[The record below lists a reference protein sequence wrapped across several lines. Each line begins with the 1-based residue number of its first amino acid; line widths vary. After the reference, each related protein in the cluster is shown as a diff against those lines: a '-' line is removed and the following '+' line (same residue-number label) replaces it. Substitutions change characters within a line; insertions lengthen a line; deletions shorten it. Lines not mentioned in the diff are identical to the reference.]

1 MVGLLHAP
9 NRGWLRMRAII
20 EFSQSGRARHDTK
33 QCFPG
38 WTCNEH
44 AGLNRASAAQ
54 DQYLTEAEPDSQF
67 RSIAVRVQGRR
78 EPVPEK
84 RRRARLQT

>member
-1 MVGLLHAP
+1 
-9 NRGWLRMRAII
+9 MRAII

-54 DQYLTEAEPDSQF
+54 DQYL
-67 RSIAVRVQGRR
+67 
-78 EPVPEK
+78 
-84 RRRARLQT
+84 